1 MLVLERKNRRRR
13 LWKLLLNT
21 LMWSSLIEID
31 HRGFEETMELPLMED
46 QEMIQAFSSH
56 TSQKTFVIWHWLVE
70 SGTAFEAP

>member
-31 HRGFEETMELPLMED
+31 HIGFEETMELPLMED
-46 QEMIQAFSSH
+46 QEMIQAFSPH
-56 TSQKTFVIWHWLVE
+56 AAQKTFTDGI
-70 SGTAFEAP
+70 G